1 MHIVGERRCI
11 ACRKSDIKSN
21 LIRISK
27 NENEI
32 LLCDD
37 KKKVGR
43 GVYLCKNSEC
53 IELCIKKKL
62 LNKAFRANIDE
73 DVYKQLKALKF

>member
-11 ACRKSDIKSN
+11 ACRNSDIKSN

-27 NENEI
+27 NEDEI

-43 GVYLCKNSEC
+43 GVYLCKKNEC
-53 IELCIKKKL
+53 IELCLKKKL
-62 LNKAFRANIDE
+62 LNKAFRTNID
-73 DVYKQLKALKF
+73 DTVYERLKTIKF